1 MSISERSL
9 GDITALDVR
18 GHIMYED
25 GDQEL
30 RDAVARTLQSGGRKV
45 ILNMAEV
52 PYVDSAGLSELVRAY
67 VAIKKAGGRV
77 VLLDVGRKVHDL
89 FTIANLL
96 RIFKVVESE
105 EEAIQR
111 LNEAPEPGQTS

>member
-1 MSISERSL
+1 MSISERQS
-9 GDITALDVR
+9 GDLTILDLR

-30 RDAVARTLQSGGRKV
+30 RGAVARTIGSGAKKI

-52 PYVDSAGLSELVRAY
+52 PYVDSAGLSEMVRAY
-67 VAIKKAGGRV
+67 VAIRKAGGNL

-89 FTIANLL
+89 LTIANLL
-96 RIFKVVESE
+96 RIFRVVDSE
-105 EEAIQR
+105 EEAVSV
-111 LNEAPEPGQTS
+111 LNQTPGSGLP

>member
-1 MSISERSL
+1 MSISERPL
-9 GDITALDVR
+9 GDITVLDIR

-25 GDQEL
+25 GDQDL
-30 RDAVARTLQSGGRKV
+30 RDAMARTLQSGRRKV

-77 VLLDVGRKVHDL
+77 VLLDVGRKVHDVL
-89 FTIANLL
+89 TIANLL

-105 EEAIQR
+105 EEAIQH
-111 LNEAPEPGQTS
+111 LNEPRESGQVS